1 MGPTEWAVLV
11 LVVGMRLALPLTIP
25 YYPLPGVLA
34 CLILDAADQ
43 TIFQQFPGIAL
54 DRYQSYDKAL
64 DIYYLAI
71 TYLATMRNWTSRPA
85 FRMSRFLYYYRLVGV
100 VAFEISH
107 VRMLLLIFPNTF
119 EYFFI
124 FYEAVRARWNTARLT
139 GVAVVIAAALIWVFI
154 KLPQEWWIHIA
165 KLDVTEA
172 IKERVFGVSAGA
184 SWGEAIAASPMGLV
198 ALIAAV
204 AVVVGVAYWIVHR
217 FAPSAD
223 HGFRVKADPLPI
235 ALQGPELYRTARA
248 TGKIFDRA
256 LLEKFL
262 LTGLISVIFAQ
273 MLELGAGNFR
283 LGFVAVFVVVNAFV
297 SHLLARRGR
306 GWRSVATE
314 FGAMFLVNYG
324 IVAVLVVL
332 EYVLGL
338 IDTSGPLGATAF
350 FVFLFTVITVLFD
363 RYHTVQ
369 RARAALERRGAP
381 GGPDGTQASAAP
393 G

>member
-1 MGPTEWAVLV
+1 
-11 LVVGMRLALPLTIP
+11 
-25 YYPLPGVLA
+25 
-34 CLILDAADQ
+34 
-43 TIFQQFPGIAL
+43 
-54 DRYQSYDKAL
+54 
-64 DIYYLAI
+64 
-71 TYLATMRNWTSRPA
+71 
-85 FRMSRFLYYYRLVGV
+85 
-100 VAFEISH
+100 
-107 VRMLLLIFPNTF
+107 
-119 EYFFI
+119 
-124 FYEAVRARWNTARLT
+124 
-139 GVAVVIAAALIWVFI
+139 
-154 KLPQEWWIHIA
+154 
-165 KLDVTEA
+165 
-172 IKERVFGVSAGA
+172 
-184 SWGEAIAASPMGLV
+184 MGLV

-204 AVVVGVAYWIVHR
+204 VVVVGVAYWIVHR
-217 FAPSAD
+217 FAPSVD
-223 HGFRVKADPLPI
+223 HGFRFKADPLP
-235 ALQGPELYRTARA
+235 AELRGPDLYRTARA
-248 TGKIFDRA
+248 TSKLFDRA

-338 IDTSGPLGATAF
+338 IDTTGPLGATAF